1 MSPLIESQMS
11 RWIKCLE
18 GVSEWAP
25 SLFLP
30 LRNPFIPTDFS
41 IRGEGVNAESA
52 SVSRNP
58 ELIECTTTVE
68 EEEEDVAVTVDAVSI
83 SLETVTSSSEI
94 VGGTLTDEKEK
105 QGEAKTVDKV
115 DQGEGDEE
123 RDEEEEEEIN
133 VAGQLS
139 PPKGKVANLIITDP
153 ALLYIAFLCIT
164 LSN

>member
-1 MSPLIESQMS
+1 M
-11 RWIKCLE
+11 
-18 GVSEWAP
+18 
-25 SLFLP
+25 
-30 LRNPFIPTDFS
+30 
-41 IRGEGVNAESA
+41 NAESA

-58 ELIECTTTVE
+58 ELIECTTTM
-68 EEEEDVAVTVDAVSI
+68 EEEDVAVTVDAVSI

-105 QGEAKTVDKV
+105 QGEAKTADKV

-123 RDEEEEEEIN
+123 EEEEEEESN